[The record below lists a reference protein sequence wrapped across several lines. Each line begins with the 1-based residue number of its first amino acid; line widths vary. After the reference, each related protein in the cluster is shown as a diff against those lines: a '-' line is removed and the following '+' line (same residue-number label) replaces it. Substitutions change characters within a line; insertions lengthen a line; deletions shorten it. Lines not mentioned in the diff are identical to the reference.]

1 MDIKNFIICY
11 WEHVALQ
18 NELELKNYF
27 HEDAC
32 IRWHNTSEQF
42 NVSEFLRANCDYPG
56 NWSGEV
62 ERIEQTGNTVITVT
76 RVWSKD
82 MSFHVTSFFDIKE
95 EKIKT
100 LDEYWGD
107 DGPAPQWRKDMQ
119 NGRPIRNISER
130 GNKQNE

>member
-1 MDIKNFIICY
+1 MDIKNFIIGY

-32 IRWHNTSEQF
+32 IRWHNTNEQF

>member
-1 MDIKNFIICY
+1 M
-11 WEHVALQ
+11 
-18 NELELKNYF
+18 
-27 HEDAC
+27 
-32 IRWHNTSEQF
+32 
-42 NVSEFLRANCDYPG
+42 RANCDYPG

>member
-1 MDIKNFIICY
+1 MDIKNFINEY
-11 WEHVALQ
+11 WKHVAFQ

-32 IRWHNTSEQF
+32 IRWHNTNEQF

-76 RVWSKD
+76 HVWTKGV
-82 MSFHVTSFFDIKE
+82 SFHVTSFFEIIE

-100 LDEYWGD
+100 LDEYWGE
-107 DGPAPQWRKDMQ
+107 DGTAPQWRKDMHI
-119 NGRPIRNISER
+119 GRPIR
-130 GNKQNE
+130 

>member
-1 MDIKNFIICY
+1 MDIKNHIIEY
-11 WEHVALQ
+11 WKQVAFQ
-18 NELELKNYF
+18 NERELKNYF

-32 IRWHNTSEQF
+32 IRWHNTNEQF

-76 RVWSKD
+76 HVWTKG
-82 MSFHVTSFFDIKE
+82 MSFHVTSFFEMMND
-95 EKIKT
+95 KIKV

-107 DGPAPQWRKDMQ
+107 DGTVSQWRKDKHI
-119 NGRPIRNISER
+119 GKPIR
-130 GNKQNE
+130 